1 MLFLLGCVKC
11 IFSPYALRSTCSK
24 LLFMPVCSLS
34 CYIYRPTPTTGSA
47 VSLFPDGIIKSEI
60 KKYYSPTTRR
70 LHRPLLRR
78 HPLQQRRREDLF
90 GQGRRD
96 HAKQA
101 VQVCSKLWTEKDFV
115 YTKTFFLYRFCPV
128 FDSEA
133 SASST
138 GRWVAFKKEW
148 CCRVLFLKFMFFWVV
163 HAIMST
169 FV

>member
-78 HPLQQRRREDLF
+78 HPLQQRGREDLV

-101 VQVCSKLWTEKDFV
+101 VQVCIIHELKRILYS
-115 YTKTFFLYRFCPV
+115 KTFFLFFRFCPV
-128 FDSEA
+128 FDSGA
-133 SASST
+133 SALST
-138 GRWVAFKKEW
+138 GR
-148 CCRVLFLKFMFFWVV
+148 
-163 HAIMST
+163 
-169 FV
+169 